1 LQSVA
6 LRATAPGAA
15 IAFGSPASHSL
26 SAAGDSLSA
35 GGQAVVPLLAH
46 RTLVG
51 GRAAAY
57 VCRHFTCD
65 APVTDPAALAAALG
79 ARG

>member
-1 LQSVA
+1 V
-6 LRATAPGAA
+6 
-15 IAFGSPASHSL
+15 GSPDSHTP
-26 SAAGDSLSA
+26 SA
-35 GGQAVVPLLAH
+35 GGHVVPLLAH

-51 GRAAAY
+51 GKAAAY
-57 VCRHFTCD
+57 VCHHFTCD